1 MESGKIS
8 RLYLQPEQKIPK
20 NTSFYAVHSGA
31 PQDMKKI
38 KYYYNTHTLRYEKL
52 ETPLRVR
59 LLQLFGFIAAS
70 IVTGMIIFAIAF
82 RYIDSP
88 KEKLLRQQNEDL
100 RQNYGVLEERL
111 KQLTLQMDE
120 LANRDNEVYRSIF
133 ESKPIPDSARIREM
147 EKRKEIQLLQAM
159 GSTELIKNMTAQL
172 NNLSLRMAYQ
182 QQSFDEI
189 TQMVKNKEKFLASI
203 PAIQPISNKNLT
215 RIASGYGYR
224 IDPIYKD
231 RRAHL
236 GMDFTAP
243 HGTPIYA
250 TADGVVTDAGFN
262 TGGFGNRV
270 VINHGNSYETLYG
283 HMFRIKAR
291 VGQRVKRGE
300 VIGYVGNTGKSSGP
314 HCHYEVH
321 RYGNPVNPIYYFYND
336 LTPAQFDRLLKI
348 AAASNQSMD

>member
-1 MESGKIS
+1 MPFG
-8 RLYLQPEQKIPK
+8 
-20 NTSFYAVHSGA
+20 AA

-100 RQNYGVLEERL
+100 KQNYGVLEERL

-159 GSTELIKNMTAQL
+159 GSTELIKNMTSQL
-172 NNLSLRMAYQ
+172 NNLALRMAYQ
-182 QQSFDEI
+182 QKSFDEI

-215 RIASGYGYR
+215 RIASGFGYR

-283 HMFRIKAR
+283 HMYRIKAR
-291 VGQRVKRGE
+291 IGQRVKRGE